1 MGKSFYIVIAVMI
14 AAICAGMLSGCA
26 SLESKA
32 VAMGHGVDA
41 FSIQTAGSL
50 ASGTVLPN
58 IIAGGAVSTIA
69 SAPVVETGA
78 TTQVVF
84 VRTKRNSFFGELF
97 GIDASTESVS
107 YIGAAG
113 ETAADTEQRLN
124 AIAAVVGGNAQESTD
139 IE

>member
-1 MGKSFYIVIAVMI
+1 MGKSFYIVMSALVLSVI
-14 AAICAGMLSGCA
+14 AGMLSGCA

-69 SAPVVETGA
+69 SAPVVADDA

-97 GIDASTESVS
+97 GIDASTESIS

-113 ETAADTEQRLN
+113 ETAQETEQRIN
-124 AIAAVVGGNAQESTD
+124 AIVKA
-139 IE
+139 IK

>member
-1 MGKSFYIVIAVMI
+1 MKKLVIVA
-14 AAICAGMLSGCA
+14 AAIAMVGLTGCA

-41 FSIQTAGSL
+41 FSVQTAGSL

-69 SAPVVETGA
+69 SAPVVADDA

-113 ETAADTEQRLN
+113 ETAQETEQRLK
-124 AIAAVVGGNAQESTD
+124 AIATVTGGAK
-139 IE
+139 

>member
-41 FSIQTAGSL
+41 FSVQTAGSL

-69 SAPVVETGA
+69 SAPVVAEGVE
-78 TTQVVF
+78 TQVVF

-113 ETAADTEQRLN
+113 ETAQETEQRIN
-124 AIAAVVGGNAQESTD
+124 AIVKA
-139 IE
+139 IK

>member
-1 MGKSFYIVIAVMI
+1 MGKSFYVIMTVLFIAVI
-14 AAICAGMLSGCA
+14 AGMLSGCS

-69 SAPVVETGA
+69 SAPVVADDA

-113 ETAADTEQRLN
+113 ETAQETEQRLN
-124 AIAAVVGGNAQESTD
+124 AISGVVNIKEATNE
-139 IE
+139 

>member
-1 MGKSFYIVIAVMI
+1 MKKLVIVA
-14 AAICAGMLSGCA
+14 AAIAMGGLTGCA
-26 SLESKA
+26 NLESKA

-41 FSIQTAGSL
+41 FSVQTAGSL

-69 SAPVVETGA
+69 SAPVVADDA

-113 ETAADTEQRLN
+113 ETAAETEQRLN
-124 AIAAVVGGNAQESTD
+124 AIAAVVSGNAQ
-139 IE
+139 

>member
-41 FSIQTAGSL
+41 FSVQTAGSL

-69 SAPVVETGA
+69 SAPVVADDA

-113 ETAADTEQRLN
+113 ETAAETEQRLN
-124 AIAAVVGGNAQESTD
+124 AISGVVNAKEVAD
-139 IE
+139 E

>member
-41 FSIQTAGSL
+41 FSVQTAGSL

-69 SAPVVETGA
+69 SAPAVDDGV

-113 ETAADTEQRLN
+113 ETAAETEQRLN
-124 AIAAVVGGNAQESTD
+124 AISGVVNAKEVVN
-139 IE
+139 E

>member
-1 MGKSFYIVIAVMI
+1 MGKSFYIVITVMI

-41 FSIQTAGSL
+41 FSVQTAGSL

-69 SAPVVETGA
+69 SAPVVADDA

-113 ETAADTEQRLN
+113 ETAQETEQRLN
-124 AIAAVVGGNAQESTD
+124 AIATVTGGAK
-139 IE
+139 

>member
-1 MGKSFYIVIAVMI
+1 MKKLVIVAAVIAM
-14 AAICAGMLSGCA
+14 AGLTGCA

-41 FSIQTAGSL
+41 FSVQTAGSL

-69 SAPVVETGA
+69 SAPVVADDA

-113 ETAADTEQRLN
+113 ETAQDTEQRLN
-124 AIAAVVGGNAQESTD
+124 AIATVTGGAK
-139 IE
+139 

>member
-1 MGKSFYIVIAVMI
+1 MGKSFYIVMTVLFLAVIAGV
-14 AAICAGMLSGCA
+14 LSGCA
-26 SLESKA
+26 NLESKA

-41 FSIQTAGSL
+41 FSVQTAGSI

-69 SAPVVETGA
+69 SAPAVAEGA

-113 ETAADTEQRLN
+113 ETAQDTEQRLN
-124 AIAAVVGGNAQESTD
+124 AIAKAVNVKEAQNE
-139 IE
+139 

>member
-69 SAPVVETGA
+69 SAPVVADDA

-113 ETAADTEQRLN
+113 ETAQETEQRLN
-124 AIAAVVGGNAQESTD
+124 AIATVTGGAK
-139 IE
+139 

>member
-14 AAICAGMLSGCA
+14 AASCAAMLSGCA
-26 SLESKA
+26 NLGSKA

-41 FSIQTAGSL
+41 FSIQTAGSI

-69 SAPVVETGA
+69 SAPVVADGA

-113 ETAADTEQRLN
+113 ETAADTEQRIT
-124 AIAAVVGGNAQESTD
+124 AISSVINK
-139 IE
+139 

>member
-1 MGKSFYIVIAVMI
+1 
-14 AAICAGMLSGCA
+14 
-26 SLESKA
+26 
-32 VAMGHGVDA
+32 MGHGVDA

-69 SAPVVETGA
+69 SAPAVADGA

-97 GIDASTESVS
+97 GIDAATESVS

-113 ETAADTEQRLN
+113 ETAAETEQRLN
-124 AIAAVVGGNAQESTD
+124 AISGVVNIKEAAK
-139 IE
+139 

>member
-41 FSIQTAGSL
+41 FSVQTAGSL

-69 SAPVVETGA
+69 SAPVVADGA

-113 ETAADTEQRLN
+113 ETAQETEQRLN
-124 AIAAVVGGNAQESTD
+124 AIATVTGGAK
-139 IE
+139 

>member
-1 MGKSFYIVIAVMI
+1 MKSLVYVSLLTVTLLIT
-14 AAICAGMLSGCA
+14 GC
-26 SLESKA
+26 SNLESKA

-41 FSIQTAGSL
+41 FSIQTAGSI

-113 ETAADTEQRLN
+113 ETAADTEQRIT
-124 AIAAVVGGNAQESTD
+124 AISSVINK
-139 IE
+139 

>member
-69 SAPVVETGA
+69 SAPAVDDGV

-113 ETAADTEQRLN
+113 ETAQETEQRLN
-124 AIAAVVGGNAQESTD
+124 AIATVTGGAK
-139 IE
+139 

>member
-1 MGKSFYIVIAVMI
+1 MGKSFYIVIAAMI
-14 AAICAGMLSGCA
+14 AAICAGMLSGCS

-41 FSIQTAGSL
+41 FSVQTAGSL

-69 SAPVVETGA
+69 SAPAVANGT

-97 GIDASTESVS
+97 GVDASTESVS

-113 ETAADTEQRLN
+113 ETAQETEQRLN
-124 AIAAVVGGNAQESTD
+124 AIAKTVK
-139 IE
+139 

>member
-1 MGKSFYIVIAVMI
+1 MPAVLI
-14 AAICAGMLSGCA
+14 TFSGCA
-26 SLESKA
+26 NLESKA

-69 SAPVVETGA
+69 SAPVVADDA

-113 ETAADTEQRLN
+113 ETAQETEQRLN
-124 AIAAVVGGNAQESTD
+124 AIATVTGGAK
-139 IE
+139 

>member
-14 AAICAGMLSGCA
+14 VAICAGMLSGCA

-41 FSIQTAGSL
+41 FSVQTAGSL

-69 SAPVVETGA
+69 SAPVVADGA

-113 ETAADTEQRLN
+113 ETAQETEQRLN
-124 AIAAVVGGNAQESTD
+124 AIATVTGGAK
-139 IE
+139 

>member
-1 MGKSFYIVIAVMI
+1 MGKSFYIVMSALVLSVI
-14 AAICAGMLSGCA
+14 AGMLSGCA

-41 FSIQTAGSL
+41 FSIQTAGSI

-69 SAPVVETGA
+69 SAPVVADDA

-113 ETAADTEQRLN
+113 ETAQETEQRLN
-124 AIAAVVGGNAQESTD
+124 AIATVTGGAK
-139 IE
+139 

>member
-1 MGKSFYIVIAVMI
+1 MKSLMYISLLTVSLLMT
-14 AAICAGMLSGCA
+14 GC
-26 SLESKA
+26 SNLESKA

-41 FSIQTAGSL
+41 FSIQTAGSI

-113 ETAADTEQRLN
+113 ETAADTEQRIT
-124 AIAAVVGGNAQESTD
+124 AISSVINK
-139 IE
+139 

>member
-1 MGKSFYIVIAVMI
+1 MGKSFYIVMSALVLSVI
-14 AAICAGMLSGCA
+14 AGMLSGCA

-41 FSIQTAGSL
+41 FSIQTAGSI

-69 SAPVVETGA
+69 SAPVVADGA

-113 ETAADTEQRLN
+113 ETAQETEQRLN
-124 AIAAVVGGNAQESTD
+124 AISGVVNIKEAANE
-139 IE
+139 

>member
-1 MGKSFYIVIAVMI
+1 MEKSFYIVMTVLFLAVIAGV
-14 AAICAGMLSGCA
+14 LSGCA
-26 SLESKA
+26 NLESKA

-41 FSIQTAGSL
+41 FSVQTAGSL

-69 SAPVVETGA
+69 SAPVVADGA

-113 ETAADTEQRLN
+113 ETAQDTEQRLN
-124 AIAAVVGGNAQESTD
+124 AMTGIIDGGVKK
-139 IE
+139 

>member
-1 MGKSFYIVIAVMI
+1 MKSLMY
-14 AAICAGMLSGCA
+14 LSFLTVTLLMTGC
-26 SLESKA
+26 SNLESKA

-41 FSIQTAGSL
+41 FSIQTAGSI

-113 ETAADTEQRLN
+113 ETAADTEQRIT
-124 AIAAVVGGNAQESTD
+124 AISSVINK
-139 IE
+139 

>member
-1 MGKSFYIVIAVMI
+1 MKKLVIVAAVIAM
-14 AAICAGMLSGCA
+14 AGLTGCA

-41 FSIQTAGSL
+41 FSVQTAGSL

-69 SAPVVETGA
+69 SAPVVADDA

-113 ETAADTEQRLN
+113 ETAQETEQRLN
-124 AIAAVVGGNAQESTD
+124 AIATVTGGAK
-139 IE
+139 

>member
-1 MGKSFYIVIAVMI
+1 MKKLVIVT
-14 AAICAGMLSGCA
+14 AAIAMVGLTGCT

-69 SAPVVETGA
+69 SAPVVADDA

-113 ETAADTEQRLN
+113 ETAQETEQRIN
-124 AIAAVVGGNAQESTD
+124 AIVKA
-139 IE
+139 IK

>member
-1 MGKSFYIVIAVMI
+1 MKTIVFIITAVTCI
-14 AAICAGMLSGCA
+14 IFSGCS
-26 SLESKA
+26 SLKSKA

-41 FSIQTAGSL
+41 FSVQTAGSL

-69 SAPVVETGA
+69 SAPAVANGT

-97 GIDASTESVS
+97 GVDASTESMS

-113 ETAADTEQRLN
+113 ETAQETEQRLN
-124 AIAAVVGGNAQESTD
+124 AIAKTVK
-139 IE
+139 

>member
-1 MGKSFYIVIAVMI
+1 
-14 AAICAGMLSGCA
+14 
-26 SLESKA
+26 
-32 VAMGHGVDA
+32 MGHGVDA

-69 SAPVVETGA
+69 SAPVVADDA

-113 ETAADTEQRLN
+113 ETAQETEQRIN
-124 AIAAVVGGNAQESTD
+124 AIVKA
-139 IE
+139 IK

>member
-69 SAPVVETGA
+69 SAPAVDDGV

-84 VRTKRNSFFGELF
+84 VRTKRNSFFGEVF

-113 ETAADTEQRLN
+113 ETAQETEQRLN
-124 AIAAVVGGNAQESTD
+124 AIATVTGGAK
-139 IE
+139 

>member
-1 MGKSFYIVIAVMI
+1 MGKSFYIVIAAMI
-14 AAICAGMLSGCA
+14 AAICAGMLSGCS

-69 SAPVVETGA
+69 SAPVVADDA

-113 ETAADTEQRLN
+113 ETAQETEQRLN
-124 AIAAVVGGNAQESTD
+124 AIAKAVNVKEAQNE
-139 IE
+139 

>member
-1 MGKSFYIVIAVMI
+1 MKSLMYVSLLTVSLLMT
-14 AAICAGMLSGCA
+14 GC
-26 SLESKA
+26 SNLESKA

-41 FSIQTAGSL
+41 FSVQTAGSI

-69 SAPVVETGA
+69 SAPVVADGA

-113 ETAADTEQRLN
+113 ETAAETEQRIT
-124 AIAAVVGGNAQESTD
+124 AISSVINK
-139 IE
+139 

>member
-1 MGKSFYIVIAVMI
+1 MGKSFYIVIAVII

-26 SLESKA
+26 NLESKA

-41 FSIQTAGSL
+41 FSIQTAGSI

-113 ETAADTEQRLN
+113 ETAQETEQRLN
-124 AIAAVVGGNAQESTD
+124 AIATVTGGAK
-139 IE
+139 

>member
-1 MGKSFYIVIAVMI
+1 MPAVLI
-14 AAICAGMLSGCA
+14 TFSGCA
-26 SLESKA
+26 NLESKA

-69 SAPVVETGA
+69 SAPVVADDA

-107 YIGAAG
+107 YIGAAR
-113 ETAADTEQRLN
+113 ETAQETEQRIN
-124 AIAAVVGGNAQESTD
+124 AIVKA
-139 IE
+139 IK